1 MNRAPHFIVTSPLP
15 TCHSLLLLTL
25 FSITYSIYLCILVTT
40 LFYIRYDRNKENHTE
55 YTSREEKEA
64 SWEIDPLLYVSYC
77 PILLSL
83 LMNSSP
89 STSRLALLFG
99 LPDEADNIAHSARG
113 ATFLYFFSK
122 SNTSIRQVYLHVSH
136 QLHFIGNVGTDEKRR
151 NTKLTGSR
159 ENANDTNQVV
169 IVDLSDANNVIRRP
183 SKRPF
188 PLYRD
193 YKC

>member
-1 MNRAPHFIVTSPLP
+1 
-15 TCHSLLLLTL
+15 
-25 FSITYSIYLCILVTT
+25 
-40 LFYIRYDRNKENHTE
+40 
-55 YTSREEKEA
+55 
-64 SWEIDPLLYVSYC
+64 
-77 PILLSL
+77 
-83 LMNSSP
+83 MNSSP
-89 STSRLALLFG
+89 STSRLALLNRWS
-99 LPDEADNIAHSARG
+99 EKANNAAHSARG
-113 ATFLYFFSK
+113 ATFLYLFSE

-188 PLYRD
+188 PFYCD